1 MERSRASGASKEDS
15 RKRLDMILVQKGLV
29 SSQQK
34 ARAMIMEGR
43 VFVDGQKV
51 VKAGSAVSP
60 HSQITVQEEEEFVS
74 RGGWKLKSALEEFGI
89 VPHNKVVL
97 DAGASTGGFTDCLLK
112 CGAQKVIAID
122 VGYGQLDWSLQK
134 DPRVIVM
141 DRTNVRYL
149 KAEDLPF
156 LPDLVTVDL
165 SFISLKKVTDALME
179 VVKAGGE
186 MLFLVKPQFEAGPHQ
201 VGEGGVVKDRQ
212 VQREVLWDM
221 VQFLISQGVSICKV
235 SYSRLKGAK
244 GNVEF
249 WIYGRKEPGDQPASE
264 DLWAMVEQAVEE
276 AHLFFGRKEE
286 QEP

>member
-1 MERSRASGASKEDS
+1 M
-15 RKRLDMILVQKGLV
+15 RLFLQRRQNLVVILVQKGLV

-51 VKAGSAVSP
+51 VKAGSTVSP
-60 HSQITVQEEEEFVS
+60 HSHIAVQEEEEFVS
-74 RGGWKLKSALEEFGI
+74 RGGWKLKGALEEFGI

-112 CGAQKVIAID
+112 CGAQKVIAVD

-156 LPDLVTVDL
+156 LPDLITVDL
-165 SFISLKKVTDALME
+165 SFISLKKVVDALME
-179 VVKAGGE
+179 IVKPGGE
-186 MLFLVKPQFEAGPHQ
+186 LLFLVKPQFEAGPHQ
-201 VGEGGVVKDRQ
+201 VGKGGVVKDRQ

-221 VQFLISQGVSICKV
+221 VQFLMARGVSIYKV

-244 GNVEF
+244 GNLEF